1 MYVPGLLLRSRG
13 RRGRAAGSE
22 LGHATMPIPT
32 RLPKWF
38 DPRLHGGA
46 SRIHGRGLFV
56 RAPVRAGEILM
67 RWGGVLL
74 AVADYD
80 PVLYRPASTTHYD
93 EGRCLATPAGEPASL
108 DELLNHACDP
118 NLWLID
124 EVTVVARRDRRR
136 GRGDGGLCDVG
147 GQRARPHVGL
157 RVRIRPLPPPDHRPR
172 LSHPRA
178 PGALP
183 RALPAVPR
191 PRDRGAPRGRRRE
204 RRVRVRPRAAR
215 AARRGPTRRPSERT
229 RERA

>member
-1 MYVPGLLLRSRG
+1 
-13 RRGRAAGSE
+13 
-22 LGHATMPIPT
+22 MPIPT

-124 EVTVVARRDRRR
+124 EVTVVARRAIAAGDEVTGDFATWEDSAHVLTSDCACGSALCRRR
-136 GRGDGGLCDVG
+136 ITGRDFRIPALQARYRGHFLPYLDRAIAALREGG
-147 GQRARPHVGL
+147 AEN
-157 RVRIRPLPPPDHRPR
+157 
-172 LSHPRA
+172 
-178 PGALP
+178 GAS
-183 RALPAVPR
+183 A
-191 PRDRGAPRGRRRE
+191 
-204 RRVRVRPRAAR
+204 
-215 AARRGPTRRPSERT
+215 
-229 RERA
+229 